1 MHNKKVVEAIQA
13 KMRGISV
20 ALEVSICILAT
31 YAYKKGSY
39 FILENP
45 TMVDHKEEASKL
57 LKHLRKQRVST

>member
-1 MHNKKVVEAIQA
+1 
-13 KMRGISV
+13 MRGISV
-20 ALEVSICILAT
+20 ALEVNICILAT

-45 TMVDHKEEASKL
+45 TMATMVDHKEEASKL